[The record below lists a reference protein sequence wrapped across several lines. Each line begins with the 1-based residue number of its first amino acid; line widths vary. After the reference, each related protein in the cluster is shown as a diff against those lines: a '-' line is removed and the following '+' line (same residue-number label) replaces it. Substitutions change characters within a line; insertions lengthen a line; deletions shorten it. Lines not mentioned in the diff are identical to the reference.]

1 MPPRRGRPPAVHPA
15 TRAGRSRRVSEPGPV
30 ELLLAARLAQLIRD
44 LGNNRVASLLDVS
57 ASQPSRWKTGEE
69 RISAENQRRLL
80 DLDYVMARLLHLYP
94 REQAEIWL
102 TSHNAHL
109 GSRPVDV
116 LRLRGASAVVAA
128 IDAEAEGAYA

>member
-1 MPPRRGRPPAVHPA
+1 MPTRRGRPSAAHA
-15 TRAGRSRRVSEPGPV
+15 ARRGKPRRISEPGPV
-30 ELLLAARLAQLIRD
+30 ELLLAARLAQLIHD
-44 LGNNRVASLLDVS
+44 LGSNRVASLLDVS
-57 ASQPSRWKTGEE
+57 ASQPSRWRTGEE
-69 RISAENQRRLL
+69 RIGAENQRRLL
-80 DLDYVMARLLHLYP
+80 DLDYVMARLLQLYP

-116 LRLRGASAVVAA
+116 LRLRGAAAVVAA

>member
-1 MPPRRGRPPAVHPA
+1 MHRPRRRSPTTYKAS
-15 TRAGRSRRVSEPGPV
+15 RAGKARRVSEPGAA
-30 ELLLAARLAQLIRD
+30 EFLLAARLGELIREM
-44 LGNNRVASLLDVS
+44 GNNRLATLLDVS

-80 DLDYVMARLLHLYP
+80 DLDYVIARLLQLYP
-94 REQAEIWL
+94 REQTEIWL

-116 LRLRGASAVVAA
+116 LRLRGAGPVVAA
-128 IDAEAEGAYA
+128 IDAEADGAYA

>member
-1 MPPRRGRPPAVHPA
+1 MPPRRGQPPAVHPA

-30 ELLLAARLAQLIRD
+30 EILLAARLAQLIRD

-57 ASQPSRWKTGEE
+57 VSQPSRWKTGEE

-80 DLDYVMARLLHLYP
+80 DLDYVMARLLQLYP

-116 LRLRGASAVVAA
+116 LRLRGAAAVVAA
-128 IDAEAEGAYA
+128 IDAEAEGAYT

>member
-1 MPPRRGRPPAVHPA
+1 MPTRRNRSRTTYHPTGSGRA
-15 TRAGRSRRVSEPGPV
+15 RRVSETGPV
-30 ELLLAARLAQLIRD
+30 EWLLAARLAGLIRE
-44 LGNNRVASLLDVS
+44 LGNNRLAGLLDVS
-57 ASQPSRWKTGEE
+57 ASQPSRWKSGEE

-80 DLDYVMARLLHLYP
+80 DLDYVIARLLQLYP

-116 LRLRGASAVVAA
+116 LSLRGAGPVVEA

>member
-1 MPPRRGRPPAVHPA
+1 MRPRRGRPPATYHAARVGKA
-15 TRAGRSRRVSEPGPV
+15 RRVSEPGQV

-57 ASQPSRWKTGEE
+57 VSQPSRWKTGEE

-80 DLDYVMARLLHLYP
+80 DLDYVMARLLQLYP

-116 LRLRGASAVVAA
+116 LRLRGAAAVVVA

>member
-1 MPPRRGRPPAVHPA
+1 MHSRRGRPPTAYRPS
-15 TRAGRSRRVSEPGPV
+15 RLGKSRRVSEPGAMEV
-30 ELLLAARLAQLIRD
+30 LLAARLAQLIRE
-44 LGNNRVASLLDVS
+44 LGNNRLASLLDVS
-57 ASQPSRWKTGEE
+57 GSQPSRWKTGEE

-80 DLDYVMARLLHLYP
+80 DLDYVMARLLQLYP

-116 LRLRGASAVVAA
+116 LRLRGAAPVVAA

>member
-1 MPPRRGRPPAVHPA
+1 MPTRRGRPPAVHPA
-15 TRAGRSRRVSEPGPV
+15 IRTGSSRRVSEPGPV
-30 ELLLAARLAQLIRD
+30 EILLAARLAQLIRD

-57 ASQPSRWKTGEE
+57 VSQPSRWKTGEE

-80 DLDYVMARLLHLYP
+80 DLDYVIARLLQLYP

-116 LRLRGASAVVAA
+116 LRLRGAAPVVAA